1 MGQYGEY
8 RVDGV
13 THAAAKRAE
22 EQLLPGDDAHR
33 AFRRDKL
40 HEEPHTGEHRGQ
52 PTAKRKSHGALPRAN
67 RKSRGS

>member
-40 HEEPHTGEHRGQ
+40 HAEPHTGEHRGQ
-52 PTAKRKSHGALPRAN
+52 PSCGALPRAN